1 MSDERDMEGNDIGD
15 LDGIRAERDDGSS
28 DIAEYGGPPAPDD
41 GESVPAEAAA
51 GNAEAFDVQPPGE
64 AFTPAHT
71 ANAPYPAPAEAAPP
85 PPPKDPWYKRAWD
98 WCADYFLG
106 YDPTFLSALAPLI
119 VLSII
124 LYSRSPATN
133 YIFDEQEALLANPY
147 VNATGGLRFID
158 AIHRDF
164 WGLPPD
170 RSVGSYRPL
179 PNFLWRALWFISKHP
194 FFHHIYNVVIHA
206 INGALLSVFTFAMT
220 RRRGMAYVAGLVFVA
235 CAVLTEAV
243 SGIVGI
249 ADVLGG
255 LGAIL
260 ALLALRL
267 PAWAMPF
274 GVFFSLLVGLF
285 SKESA
290 LVCVPLVP
298 FTALVAATLLHPERP
313 QRVLRT
319 LLALV
324 ASAGAFILYVELR
337 KKWFPSPMPAE
348 LQAELP
354 LDAPFLKQ
362 ASHAF
367 LRWFHQAPLPNDPL
381 NNPLGPAPKALR
393 VAGAL
398 RVYFRGL
405 LQVIFPKTLSGD
417 YSFPQEPVPEHPVFF
432 ESVAGALLMVLPLLA
447 SVVLWIVSMV
457 RDGRARPEGIV
468 QKPRTGMR
476 ISGLLMLLLSL
487 CTPAL
492 DVFVL
497 RPRGLVLERWGIPW
511 YAPFAITALSGL
523 GVFIEGGPRL
533 HRIDSPY
540 APVPLS
546 RAGLVLLSIGFTWVV
561 VSYFPHS
568 NIPIVLPTV
577 RAERF
582 WYFPVIGSSLALA
595 AVFSWLHKDVKN
607 TRVPWAVGALFTAF
621 IAFQSV
627 QAYRHAMDYRN
638 DLVFWEATRDAVPNS
653 AKAHLNYSVMVGAR
667 GNMPARLEASRMA
680 MQLAPKWAMA
690 HVYTGDVL
698 CRMHRADE
706 AFPHYKE
713 GFEIG
718 PNEMSLIALA
728 IQCLYDEK
736 KLYTYEDELR
746 SLAEKHPDT
755 WIAFLAKDTLANSE
769 TNKGVDPKY
778 RPRGYN
784 EGPKEK

>member
-1 MSDERDMEGNDIGD
+1 MQGIDSEETPGD
-15 LDGIRAERDDGSS
+15 ALTPAHASIPEETTPAPPQESP
-28 DIAEYGGPPAPDD
+28 PPAPL
-41 GESVPAEAAA
+41 
-51 GNAEAFDVQPPGE
+51 
-64 AFTPAHT
+64 
-71 ANAPYPAPAEAAPP
+71 
-85 PPPKDPWYKRAWD
+85 PPKIPWYKRAWD
-98 WCADYFLG
+98 WSADYFLA
-106 YDPTFLSALAPLI
+106 YDPTFISALAPFI

-206 INGALLSVFTFAMT
+206 INGALLTVLTFMLS
-220 RRRGMAYVAGLVFVA
+220 RRRGMSYVAGLIFVA

-255 LGAIL
+255 MGAIL
-260 ALLALRL
+260 ALLSLRL

-274 GVFFSLLVGLF
+274 GVFFSLLLGLF

-298 FTALVAATLLHPERP
+298 FAALVAATLFHPERP

-319 LLALV
+319 TLALI

-337 KKWFPSPMPAE
+337 KKWFPSPMPSD
-348 LQAELP
+348 LQADLP
-354 LDAPFLKQ
+354 PDATWIKQ
-362 ASHAF
+362 AAHSF

-381 NNPLGPAPKALR
+381 NNPLSDAPKPLR
-393 VAGAL
+393 IAGAL

-405 LQVIFPKTLSGD
+405 LQVLFPKTLSGD
-417 YSFPQEPVPEHPVFF
+417 YSFPQEPAPDKPIFF
-432 ESVAGALLMVLPLLA
+432 ESIAGGLCMVLPLLA
-447 SVVLWIVSMV
+447 SLVFWILSLL
-457 RDGRARPEGIV
+457 RDKEQRPQGIV
-468 QKPRTGMR
+468 QPAKTGLR
-476 ISGLLMLLLSL
+476 ILGLVMVLLALA
-487 CTPAL
+487 TPAL
-492 DVFVL
+492 DLYIL
-497 RPRGLVLERWGIPW
+497 RPRGMVFVRWGLPW
-511 YAPFAITALSGL
+511 YTPFSLLFLIGL
-523 GVFIEGGPRL
+523 GLIIEAGPKL

-546 RAGLVLLSIGFTWVV
+546 RAGLTLSAIGLTWLVI
-561 VSYFPHS
+561 SYFPHS
-568 NIPIVLPTV
+568 NIPISLPTV

-582 WYFPVIGSSLALA
+582 WYFPAIGTSLVLA
-595 AVFSWLHKDVKN
+595 VLFAWLHRDMKN
-607 TRVPWAVGALFTAF
+607 TRAPWFPAALFCAF
-621 IAFQSV
+621 LGFQSV

-638 DLVFWEATRDAVPNS
+638 DLVFWEATKNAVPNS

-667 GNMPARLEASRMA
+667 GNMEARLEASKMA

-706 AFPHYKE
+706 AFPHYKD

-746 SLAEKHPDT
+746 SLAEKYPDT
-755 WIAFLAKDTLANSE
+755 WIAYLAKDTLANSE
-769 TNKGVDPKY
+769 THKGVDPKY

-784 EGPKEK
+784 EGPKENKE